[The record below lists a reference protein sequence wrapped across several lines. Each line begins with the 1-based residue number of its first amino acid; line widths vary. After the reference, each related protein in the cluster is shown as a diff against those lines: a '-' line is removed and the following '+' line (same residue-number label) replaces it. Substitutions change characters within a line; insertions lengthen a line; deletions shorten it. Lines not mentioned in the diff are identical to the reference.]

1 MIGDSVIEQVYEALT
16 VNPQRSRDIAEKL
29 RMPLHRVSFILAI
42 LKRQKRAKR
51 VDLCIHVGC
60 SLYASRS
67 FWVKTQ

>member
-1 MIGDSVIEQVYEALT
+1 MIGDTVIEEVYEALT

-29 RMPLHRVSFILAI
+29 HMPLHRVSFILAI

-51 VDLCIHVGC
+51 VDLCIHVGT